1 MTSGKKTLLLVAG
14 LVLLVAVP
22 VGMNMKR
29 GGEVKEV
36 EAETVEARVISP
48 TILASG
54 SLIYQTEIR
63 IMSEVMGRVKE
74 LYVKEGQ
81 QVEKGELLL
90 RLDPATVRAQVD
102 RLEAGLQ
109 QSKLSIERARVSA
122 ETAETKWKRYQ
133 QLRESGVIDANTY
146 DEVRSQR
153 DQTQVEFQSATQ
165 QSRQTEASL
174 KEAREQLA
182 KTELRAPI
190 SGRLTA
196 VKIKIGETAVPSATS
211 IAGSDL
217 LVIADTTNLYAEVN
231 VNETDVARVEPG
243 QEARIVPAAFPD
255 KSWTGTVETVAVS
268 PVQVQGQG
276 KSYLV
281 KIRLTKSK
289 ELQFHTGMSCRAEIV
304 TRGTDATA
312 VTAVPVQALQYEEA
326 ENRGEAAKSSVFVIA
341 DGKAHKREVEPGVAD
356 DTYVAV
362 TKGLEP
368 GVQIITGPS
377 KVLRFLREG
386 DRVSVKAA
394 ATDAADKKATVG
406 KDSADPAAK
415 P

>member
-1 MTSGKKTLLLVAG
+1 MTSKQKKWVVIAA
-14 LVLLVAVP
+14 LVLLIGVP
-22 VGMNMKR
+22 VAMRAMR
-29 GGEVKEV
+29 GGEVKQV
-36 EAETVEARVISP
+36 TVETVEARTISP

-54 SLIYQTEIR
+54 SLTYQTEIR
-63 IMSEVMGRVKE
+63 IMSEVMGRVQD
-74 LYVKEGQ
+74 LYVKEGD
-81 QVEKGELLL
+81 VVKRGDLLL

-109 QSKLSIERARVSA
+109 QSKLAIERARVSSD
-122 ETAETKWKRYQ
+122 TAQTKWARYQ
-133 QLRESGVIDANTY
+133 KLRESGLIDANSY

-153 DQTQVEFQSATQ
+153 DQSKVEFDSATQ

-231 VNETDVARVEPG
+231 VNETDVARVVPG

-255 KSWTGTVETVAVS
+255 KAWTGAVETVAVS
-268 PVQVQGQG
+268 PVQVAGQG

-281 KIRLTKSK
+281 KIRLTKSDD
-289 ELQFHTGMSCRAEIV
+289 LQFHTGMSCRAEIV
-304 TRGTDATA
+304 TRGTDATP
-312 VTAVPVQALQYEEA
+312 VTAVPVQAVQYEDTQEPD
-326 ENRGEAAKSSVFVIA
+326 EVAKSSIFVMV
-341 DGKAHKREVEPGVAD
+341 DGKARKQEVEAGIADDSYVGIPKGVA
-356 DTYVAV
+356 VGA
-362 TKGLEP
+362 
-368 GVQIITGPS
+368 QIITGPS
-377 KVLRFLREG
+377 RVLRFLRDG
-386 DRVSVKAA
+386 DRVSVA
-394 ATDAADKKATVG
+394 
-406 KDSADPAAK
+406 PAAK